1 MLGIQPGA
9 SKCQTSPLPLSC
21 GDPRA
26 RIYYSSEFRKE
37 KTSLEVSLPY
47 QGLRIHRKQANKTQ
61 EYGSL
66 CSVASTHSKC
76 PELGGVGD
84 HTFWPSWWSLL
95 SLHLAA
101 YAWLLFLSHCFLLR
115 SPLWREGRSFSQ
127 SHYGGTRALKVHGDY
142 RSPCAFVLHHRRFSS
157 WPILVL
163 KGSVVSHSWSPEPK
177 FRQ

>member
-1 MLGIQPGA
+1 MRKERQDFKELTFSKLYFLIPIQPQDVIRELYSSEQKILLGLLFVVLMLGIQPGA

-37 KTSLEVSLPY
+37 KTSLEVSLSY

-76 PELGGVGD
+76 PGLGGVGD

-115 SPLWREGRSFSQ
+115 SPL
-127 SHYGGTRALKVHGDY
+127 
-142 RSPCAFVLHHRRFSS
+142 
-157 WPILVL
+157 
-163 KGSVVSHSWSPEPK
+163 
-177 FRQ
+177 